1 MFDETEEIFNK
12 MCFLHNDEK
21 INFPFREL
29 FSRIKQVNC
38 SVFEEEKVNK
48 SKPRGRTNREKS
60 TLRESEKMDRK

>member
-29 FSRIKQVNC
+29 FSRIEWVKY
-38 SVFEEEKVNK
+38 SLFDEEKVNK
-48 SKPRGRTNREKS
+48 RMAPG
-60 TLRESEKMDRK
+60 